1 MGAALRSWPIISTQQ
16 KLERSRSR
24 LIAFPIAVLALL
36 VLPVI
41 AGLLGAALP
50 AFGYLPVL
58 GLEDFSLE
66 PFVAL
71 VGAPGIGVSLA
82 LSLCAGLCTTILA
95 FLVVMGFVAAW
106 HGTRVFRVFR
116 RLIAPLLSVP
126 HAAAAFGLAFLIAPS
141 GLLMRALSPWA
152 SGFERPPDW
161 LIVHDP
167 AGLAMT
173 AGLVVKEIP
182 FLFLMALAALP
193 QVEAEPRLKMA
204 RALGYGRVAAFL
216 FSVLPPLYAQ
226 LRLPIFAIIAYACS
240 VVDVALILGPT
251 TPAPLAVRILEWQS
265 DPNLSLRSLAAAGA
279 LAQFALAFFAICLWL
294 ALEWLIARIGA
305 KLMASGHRFR
315 RDGFVRHL
323 AGATMSLAGGLV
335 LAGLATLVLWS
346 IAGFWAFPDI
356 WPNALTFDTWRSV
369 GATLGGPLDNALL
382 IAGLSSAL
390 AVVLALGALEYE
402 TRTGG
407 TTTTRMLVALY
418 LPLLVPQIA
427 FLFGLDMLLVSLRL
441 DGWLLAVIL
450 AHLVFVFPY
459 VLLSLSQPWHALDPR
474 YALIARSLGRSADA
488 VFWKIRLPMLSRA
501 IATAT
506 ALGFAVSISL
516 YLPTLLIGAG
526 RWPTV
531 TTEAVALSSGG
542 DRRITAATALVQAFL
557 PFLGFGLAALV
568 PALLFRRR
576 AAMRAGG

>member
-1 MGAALRSWPIISTQQ
+1 MGAALRSRPIIPARP
-16 KLERSRSR
+16 KLDRPRSR
-24 LIAFPIAVLALL
+24 LIAFPITVLALL
-36 VLPVI
+36 VLPVA

-58 GLEDFSLE
+58 GLEDFSLK

-71 VGAPGIGVSLA
+71 LGAPGIGVSLA
-82 LSLCAGLCTTILA
+82 LSLCAGLCTTTLA
-95 FLVVMGFVAAW
+95 FLVVTGFVAAW
-106 HGTRVFRVFR
+106 HGTRVFRALR
-116 RLIAPLLSVP
+116 RLIAPLLAAP

-152 SGFERPPDW
+152 SGFDRPPDW

-167 AGLAMT
+167 AGLTMT

-216 FSVLPPLYAQ
+216 FAVLPPLYAQ

-251 TPAPLAVRILEWQS
+251 TPAPLAVRILEWQA
-265 DPNLSLRSLAAAGA
+265 DPDLSLRSLAAAGA
-279 LAQFALAFFAICLWL
+279 LAQFVIAFLAISLWL
-294 ALEWLIARIGA
+294 ALEWLVARIGA
-305 KLMASGHRFR
+305 KLTTSGRRFR
-315 RDGFVRHL
+315 RDGFLRQLTGV
-323 AGATMSLAGGLV
+323 TMSLSAGLV
-335 LAGLATLVLWS
+335 FAGLATLALWS
-346 IAGFWAFPDI
+346 IAGFWAFPDV
-356 WPNALTFDTWRSV
+356 WPNALTLDTWRHL
-369 GATLGGPLDNALL
+369 GASLSRPLDNALL
-382 IAGLSSAL
+382 IAALSSFL

-402 TRTGG
+402 ARTGG
-407 TTTTRMLVALY
+407 TVTTRALVTLY

-427 FLFGLDMLLVSLRL
+427 FLFGLDMLLVALRF
-441 DGWLLAVIL
+441 DGRLLAVIL

-459 VLLSLSQPWHALDPR
+459 VLLSLSQPWQALDPR
-474 YALIARSLGRSADA
+474 YALIARSLGRGADA
-488 VFWKIRLPMLSRA
+488 IFWKIRLPMLARA

-542 DRRITAATALVQAFL
+542 DRRITAATALVQACL
-557 PFLGFGLAALV
+557 PFFAFTLAALL